1 MYRTDIRKTALN
13 EIRDYGVTAIN
24 IRNGVCRNPGA
35 ITLLESL
42 RASAREEWWPSLRRL
57 RDAHYRA
64 GSGAGAKGHATM
76 IRAWADFGGLLGL
89 NEEEEKTRHERE
101 ARTRC
106 SWAECAY
113 HETKAPHELKACAG
127 CSEVRYCGRECQK
140 RCVRYVLKSMRD

>member
-64 GSGAGAKGHATM
+64 VNILRFTSCGSALLSGAEDSGAA
-76 IRAWADFGGLLGL
+76 
-89 NEEEEKTRHERE
+89 
-101 ARTRC
+101 
-106 SWAECAY
+106 
-113 HETKAPHELKACAG
+113 
-127 CSEVRYCGRECQK
+127 V
-140 RCVRYVLKSMRD
+140 